1 MTNFE
6 NDFFLDFLL
15 FWEQNIELVF
25 STIGPFFYNDFLMNP
40 MEANILLMN
49 NITTQA
55 CTINPLQFSTN
66 KNTSDVTSS
75 KSLVITNNDK
85 FKSETNLK
93 DMIRSEIKLRN
104 LCPGDVPELKQLC
117 TEWFP
122 VE

>member
-1 MTNFE
+1 
-6 NDFFLDFLL
+6 
-15 FWEQNIELVF
+15 
-25 STIGPFFYNDFLMNP
+25 MNP

-75 KSLVITNNDK
+75 KSLVITNNDQ